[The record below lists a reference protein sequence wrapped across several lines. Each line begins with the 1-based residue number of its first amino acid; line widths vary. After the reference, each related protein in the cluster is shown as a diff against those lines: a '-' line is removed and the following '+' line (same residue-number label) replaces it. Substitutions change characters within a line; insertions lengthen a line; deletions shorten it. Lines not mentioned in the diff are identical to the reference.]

1 MPSAFDAGNGQTIV
15 VYVSE
20 DTGGEVDPDALFGAV
35 ARDAAERAA
44 GGERVVSI
52 TASPLRHSAVLIGRE
67 GSGFESKLC
76 VAVVYAR
83 S

>member
-20 DTGGEVDPDALFGAV
+20 DTGSEVDPAELYAAV
-35 ARDAAERAA
+35 ARDAADRAA
-44 GGERVVSI
+44 GGERIVSMA
-52 TASPLRHSAVLIGRE
+52 ASPLRHSAAYLGRE
-67 GSGFESKLC
+67 GSGYETKPC